1 MHRSFKSMGRAAA
14 SFAGVVLAASAAAAP
29 APEAGAGAPRIVV
42 VGEVS
47 GAANAVTGL
56 LRQLQVVDEGGHWS
70 GGNAVL
76 VQTGDLVDRGEHVRD
91 ALDLFIRLQEEAAAA
106 GGRVVVLMG
115 NHELL
120 NILGEFQGV
129 DYAAYQHF
137 AGPDAELQQQRAWEA
152 VADWRR
158 RRAEATDA
166 ELSVDEA
173 ARAEWLA
180 AHPPGWVEY
189 AMSMRSEGTYGR
201 WLRTLPAAF
210 ELDGQLFVH
219 AGFSP
224 EMRGLAVAEVNR
236 RAADEIATF
245 DAYRARM
252 AADGLGLPFSSARE
266 LVDVIAKEIAYLNGL
281 DGARQRRAK
290 GRLEVANEL
299 QPLTAV
305 LQGRHRLGRLRPR
318 RRDGGDPRRRR
329 RAADDRRPRLG
340 PRQTHPHPLRRPRGH
355 RLDRAV
361 RRPVGCQQAGG
372 AGDRR
377 RSDLRRHPELA
388 GAAARR
394 RLISGQVRKTGKSS
408 RGPRRRPRP

>member
-14 SFAGVVLAASAAAAP
+14 SFAGIVLAASAAAVP
-29 APEAGAGAPRIVV
+29 APEARAGESRIVV

-47 GAANAVTGL
+47 GAANAVSAL
-56 LRQLQVVDEGGHWS
+56 LRQLALVDEAGHWS
-70 GGNAVL
+70 GGDAVL

-129 DYAAYQHF
+129 EYAAYQHF
-137 AGPDAELQQQRAWEA
+137 AGPDAELQQQRAWEG
-152 VADWRR
+152 VAELRR
-158 RRAEATDA
+158 RRAEATGA

-173 ARAEWLA
+173 AKAEWLA

-189 AMSMRSEGTYGR
+189 AMAMRPEGGYGR

-224 EMRGLAVAEVNR
+224 EMRGLEVAEVNR

-266 LVDVIAKEIAYLNGL
+266 LADVITKEIAYLNGL
-281 DGARQRRAK
+281 DGGRQRRAK
-290 GRLEVANEL
+290 GRIEAANEL
-299 QPLTAV
+299 QPLTGMGGWSV
-305 LQGRHRLGRLRPR
+305 LAETGPLFFKGATAW
-318 RRDGGDPRRRR
+318 DDD
-329 RAADDRRPRLG
+329 RAAEMAAI
-340 PRQTHPHPLRRPRGH
+340 
-355 RLDRAV
+355 LD
-361 RRPVGCQQAGG
+361 G
-372 AGDRR
+372 
-377 RSDLRRHPELA
+377 A
-388 GAAARR
+388 GAARMVVGHASGPDKHIHARFGGR
-394 RLISGQVRKTGKSS
+394 VVIASTELSDDPWGTNRPAALEIVDGQTFVVTPSS
-408 RGPRRRPRP
+408 RAPLPDGV